1 MMPAPLAH
9 HCFGKRAMIRA
20 ITTLMEPARRGEPGL
35 SNEAIRR
42 ITHYSRA
49 HVKRLITELKTENA
63 VILKGSGQGARL

>member
-1 MMPAPLAH
+1 
-9 HCFGKRAMIRA
+9 MIRA

-35 SNEAIRR
+35 NKEAIRR

-49 HVKRLITELKTENA
+49 HVKRLITKLKTENA